1 MIPLSPDEWHAPF
14 TPSVAPEPNRP
25 TEDIKKSNRP
35 RRKSYLARVTDLFK
49 SAAKEW
55 IRDRCPQLGAALAYY
70 TVFSLAPLVI
80 VLLGVFGLIYGSNE
94 GAREKILEQLRY
106 YLDPNGMRVI
116 QDIATSAAHPTASV
130 LATAI
135 GALVALFGASCIF
148 GQLQDA
154 LNTIWSIRPKPSRGF
169 SSFVRARLLS
179 FAMVG
184 CICFLLLLSFVVG
197 GSLHAL
203 HDYLQANIPGGHYL
217 GLTVFYVFDSGII
230 TLLFAT
236 LYYYLPDARMSWRDV
251 LTGAALTAVLFV
263 VSKFLLGLYL
273 GSGAAGSAY
282 GAASSLVTLLLWIF
296 YSAQI
301 FLFGA
306 EFTKV
311 YAETYGSQVRPHHYA
326 VKIERKEIEL
336 PSQEI
341 FESSK

>member
-1 MIPLSPDEWHAPF
+1 V
-14 TPSVAPEPNRP
+14 TPE
-25 TEDIKKSNRP
+25 
-35 RRKSYLARVTDLFK
+35 
-49 SAAKEW
+49 
-55 IRDRCPQLGAALAYY
+55 
-70 TVFSLAPLVI
+70 LAPLVI

-106 YLDPNGMRVI
+106 YLDPNGVRVI
-116 QDIATSAAHPTASV
+116 QDIATSAARPTASV
-130 LATAI
+130 LATVI

-169 SSFVRARLLS
+169 SSFVRARFLS

-217 GLTVFYVFDSGII
+217 GLTVFYVFDSGIV

-236 LYYYLPDARMSWRDV
+236 LFYYLPDARMSWRDV
-251 LTGAALTAVLFV
+251 LTGAVLTAVLFV

-311 YAETYGSQVRPHHYA
+311 YAETHGSRVRPHHYA
-326 VKIERKEIEL
+326 VRVERKEIEL
-336 PSQEI
+336 PSQVQM
-341 FESSK
+341 

>member
-1 MIPLSPDEWHAPF
+1 MIAFSPDQWHAGK
-14 TPSVAPEPNRP
+14 PSGAPRPTRP
-25 TEDIKKSNRP
+25 TEKRRNSAGSWPKS
-35 RRKSYLARVTDLFK
+35 LAARVIDLFK
-49 SAAKEW
+49 STAKEW
-55 IRDRCPQLGAALAYY
+55 VRDRCPQLGAALAYY
-70 TVFSLAPLVI
+70 AVFSLAPLTI
-80 VLLGVFGLIYGSNE
+80 VLLGIFGLIYGSNE
-94 GAREKILEQLRY
+94 DAREKILEQLRY
-106 YLDPNGMRVI
+106 YLDPHGVKVI
-116 QDIATSAAHPTASV
+116 QDIATSAAHPAASI
-130 LATAI
+130 LATVI

-184 CICFLLLLSFVVG
+184 CICLLLLLSFVVG

-203 HDYLQANIPGGHYL
+203 HDYLQANIPGGHYV
-217 GLTVFYVFDSGII
+217 GLTVFYLFDSGII

-236 LYYYLPDARMSWRDV
+236 LFYYLPDAKMSWRDV
-251 LTGAALTAVLFV
+251 LTGASLTAVLFV

-311 YAETYGSQVRPHHYA
+311 YAETYGSRVRPHHYA
-326 VKIERKEIEL
+326 VKVDRKEIEL
-336 PSQEI
+336 PSQEN
-341 FESSK
+341 

>member
-1 MIPLSPDEWHAPF
+1 MITFSPDEWHAR
-14 TPSVAPEPNRP
+14 TPSAAPKPNRR
-25 TEDIKKSNRP
+25 TEDVKKSNGPLRMP
-35 RRKSYLARVTDLFK
+35 YAARVMDQYK
-49 SAAKEW
+49 STAKEW
-55 IRDRCPQLGAALAYY
+55 VRDRCPQLGAALAYY
-70 TVFSLAPLVI
+70 TVFSLATLVI

-106 YLDPNGMRVI
+106 YLDPNGIRVI
-116 QDIATSAAHPTASV
+116 QDIAASAARPTASV
-130 LATAI
+130 SATVI

-169 SSFVRARLLS
+169 SSFVRARFLS

-203 HDYLQANIPGGHYL
+203 HDYLQAKIPGGHYL
-217 GLTVFYVFDSGII
+217 GLTVFYIFDLGII
-230 TLLFAT
+230 TVLFAT
-236 LYYYLPDARMSWRDV
+236 LFYYLPDAKIAWRDV
-251 LTGAALTAVLFV
+251 MTGAILTAVLFV

-273 GSGAAGSAY
+273 VSGAADSAY

-311 YAETYGSQVRPHHYA
+311 YAETYGSQVRPHRYA
-326 VKIERKEIEL
+326 VKVERKEIEL
-336 PSQEI
+336 PSRVQM
-341 FESSK
+341 

>member
-1 MIPLSPDEWHAPF
+1 MINLSPDEWHAG
-14 TPSVAPEPNRP
+14 TPTAAPKPNRS
-25 TEDIKKSNRP
+25 TEGTKNSNGP
-35 RRKSYLARVTDLFK
+35 LRKSYVARVMDLFK
-49 SAAKEW
+49 NTAKEW
-55 IRDRCPQLGAALAYY
+55 VRDRCPQLGAALAYY

-80 VLLGVFGLIYGSNE
+80 VLLGVFGVIYGRNE
-94 GAREKILEQLRY
+94 GAREKVLEQLRY
-106 YLDPNGMRVI
+106 YLDPNGVRVI
-116 QDIATSAAHPTASV
+116 QDIATSAARPTASV
-130 LATAI
+130 LATVI

-154 LNTIWSIRPKPSRGF
+154 LNTIWSVRPKPSRGF

-217 GLTVFYVFDSGII
+217 GLSVFYVFDLGVI
-230 TLLFAT
+230 TLLFAA
-236 LYYYLPDARMSWRDV
+236 LFHYLPDARTSWRDV
-251 LTGAALTAVLFV
+251 RTGAVLTAVLFV
-263 VSKFLLGLYL
+263 ASKFLLGLYL
-273 GSGAAGSAY
+273 ASGAAGSAY

-311 YAETYGSQVRPHHYA
+311 YAETYGSRVRPHHYA
-326 VKIERKEIEL
+326 VKVERKEIEL
-336 PSQEI
+336 PSQE
-341 FESSK
+341 ESEASK

>member
-1 MIPLSPDEWHAPF
+1 MIAFSPDEWPAL
-14 TPSVAPEPNRP
+14 TPSAALEPTRP
-25 TEDIKKSNRP
+25 TGHIKKSNGP
-35 RRKSYLARVTDLFK
+35 SRKSYAARVIDLFK
-49 SAAKEW
+49 SAAKDW
-55 IRDRCPQLGAALAYY
+55 VRDRCPQLGAALAYY

-106 YLDPNGMRVI
+106 YLDPNGVKVI
-116 QDIATSAAHPTASV
+116 QDIATGAAHPTASV
-130 LATAI
+130 LATVI

-154 LNTIWSIRPKPSRGF
+154 LNTIWSIRPKPSRAF

-184 CICFLLLLSFVVG
+184 CICFLLLLSFLVG
-197 GSLHAL
+197 GALHAL

-236 LYYYLPDARMSWRDV
+236 LFYYLPDARMSWRDV
-251 LTGAALTAVLFV
+251 LTGAVLTAILFV
-263 VSKFLLGLYL
+263 ASKFLLGLYL

-301 FLFGA
+301 LLFGA

-311 YAETYGSQVRPHHYA
+311 YAETYGSRVRPHHYA
-326 VKIERKEIEL
+326 VKVERKEIEL
-336 PSQEI
+336 PSPEI

>member
-1 MIPLSPDEWHAPF
+1 MITFSPDEWHAR
-14 TPSVAPEPNRP
+14 TPSAAPKPNRR
-25 TEDIKKSNRP
+25 TEDVKKSNGP
-35 RRKSYLARVTDLFK
+35 LGKSYTARVIDLFK

-55 IRDRCPQLGAALAYY
+55 VRDRCPQLGAALAYY

-94 GAREKILEQLRY
+94 GTREKILEQLRY
-106 YLDPNGMRVI
+106 YLDPSGVKVI
-116 QDIATSAAHPTASV
+116 QDISTSAARPAASV
-130 LATAI
+130 LATVI

-169 SSFVRARLLS
+169 SSFVRARFLS

-203 HDYLQANIPGGHYL
+203 HDYLRANIPGGHYL

-236 LYYYLPDARMSWRDV
+236 LFYYLPDAKMSWHDV
-251 LTGAALTAVLFV
+251 LTGAVLTAVLFV
-263 VSKFLLGLYL
+263 ASKFLLGLYL

-311 YAETYGSQVRPHHYA
+311 YAETYGSQVRPHRYA
-326 VKIERKEIEL
+326 VKVERKEIEL
-336 PSQEI
+336 PSQVQM
-341 FESSK
+341 

>member
-1 MIPLSPDEWHAPF
+1 M
-14 TPSVAPEPNRP
+14 
-25 TEDIKKSNRP
+25 
-35 RRKSYLARVTDLFK
+35 
-49 SAAKEW
+49 
-55 IRDRCPQLGAALAYY
+55 
-70 TVFSLAPLVI
+70 I
-80 VLLGVFGLIYGSNE
+80 VLLGVFGLIYGSNQ

-116 QDIATSAAHPTASV
+116 QDVATSAAHPTASV
-130 LATAI
+130 LATVI

-154 LNTIWSIRPKPSRGF
+154 LNTIWSVRPNPNRGF

-184 CICFLLLLSFVVG
+184 CVCFLLLLSFVVG
-197 GSLHAL
+197 GALHGL
-203 HDYLQANIPGGHYL
+203 HDYLQANIPGGHCL

-236 LYYYLPDARMSWRDV
+236 LFYYLPDARMSWRDV
-251 LTGAALTAVLFV
+251 LTGAVLTAVLFV

-282 GAASSLVTLLLWIF
+282 GAASSLVTLLSWIF

-311 YAETYGSQVRPHHYA
+311 YAETYGSRVLPHHYA
-326 VKIERKEIEL
+326 GKVERKEIEL
-336 PSQEI
+336 PPPEKS
-341 FESSK
+341 ESSK

>member
-1 MIPLSPDEWHAPF
+1 MIGFNPDRWHAH
-14 TPSVAPEPNRP
+14 TPSAALGPTRP
-25 TEDIKKSNRP
+25 TGKTKKSDGP
-35 RRKSYLARVTDLFK
+35 LRKPSAAHVTGLFK

-55 IRDRCPQLGAALAYY
+55 VRDRCPQLGAALAYY

-80 VLLGVFGLIYGSNE
+80 VLLGVFGVIYGGNE

-106 YLDPNGMRVI
+106 YLDPSGVKVI

-135 GALVALFGASCIF
+135 GVLVALLGASCIF

-217 GLTVFYVFDSGII
+217 GLSVFYVFDSGII

-236 LYYYLPDARMSWRDV
+236 LFYYLPDARMAWRDV
-251 LTGAALTAVLFV
+251 LMGAVLTAVLFV
-263 VSKFLLGLYL
+263 ASKFLLGLYL
-273 GSGAAGSAY
+273 ESGAAGSAY

-311 YAETYGSQVRPHHYA
+311 YAETYGSRVRPHRYA
-326 VKIERKEIEL
+326 VKVERKEIEL
-336 PSQEI
+336 PSQEN